1 MNLLSFELIIMQMV
15 DNHEQYIKL
24 ICAHL
29 PVSCHVP
36 YQQYYYI
43 TPLCLWK
50 AGWKRRQDVPCIFK
64 SWVIFD
70 NYAELHY
77 TKKLHPEIPLF
88 QHLVHSVQFTCSLP
102 LAGRGCHAPFRCDV
116 LSSCTSFHSWGSGS
130 HLPFSHRVPNS
141 CVPFLHRPVGSLLPF
156 HSYGPTSHIPFKF
169 N

>member
-77 TKKLHPEIPLF
+77 TKKTPSRNSI
-88 QHLVHSVQFTCSLP
+88 VS
-102 LAGRGCHAPFRCDV
+102 A
-116 LSSCTSFHSWGSGS
+116 SGS
-130 HLPFSHRVPNS
+130 LGAVYVLPSTCRPWLPCSFPLWCAQLLHFFPLMGLRFPSS
-141 CVPFLHRPVGSLLPF
+141 FLSPRPQFLCSFPSPACWF
-156 HSYGPTSHIPFKF
+156 PTSISLIRAKF
-169 N
+169 PHSL